1 MHSCQL
7 VTKFS
12 DFFLFLKMSLFR
24 FLFLK
29 EVHSSC
35 WIQAWWLHAPKQFK
49 DITRYPLG
57 FYHFYWKVHFQP
69 FFSLLLLLWR
79 HYVHPSPNPV
89 LAASKFSLCLC
100 FPTCSHRCGIL
111 FDFIF
116 TGIHIVTWIY
126 RLLSFID
133 FGIFSAIIPSIY
145 CYFHTLSPPLTP
157 ITYDEHDDCVPRITC
172 AFSLFSNLLSFRNS
186 VWIFSIWSL
195 FQFTHLPSA
204 ACTVSLSSCWFQLLD
219 FFIFKIFTYYFL
231 PDSNF
236 LVKLP
241 IISSIF
247 FIFSLFLEYIYQIYF
262 KVFFCSFQYLIHL
275 YDISLV

>member
-1 MHSCQL
+1 MLPSNL
-7 VTKFS
+7 KILLIILWVFIIFIEKSIFS
-12 DFFLFLKMSLFR
+12 LFFLYCCSF
-24 FLFLK
+24 
-29 EVHSSC
+29 E
-35 WIQAWWLHAPKQFK
+35 
-49 DITRYPLG
+49 DITSTHLPI
-57 FYHFYWKVHFQP
+57 Q
-69 FFSLLLLLWR
+69 SLLLLSFPSVFAFQ
-79 HYVHPSPNPV
+79 HVHI
-89 LAASKFSLCLC
+89 
-100 FPTCSHRCGIL
+100 RCVIL

-116 TGIHIVTWIY
+116 TGIHIATWIY

-133 FGIFSAIIPSIY
+133 FGIFSGIIPSIY
-145 CYFHTLSPPLTP
+145 CYFHTLSPPPIP
-157 ITYDEHDDCVPRITC
+157 ITYDEHDDCVPHITF
-172 AFSLFSNLLSFRNS
+172 AFPLFSNLLSFWNS

-204 ACTVSLSSCWFQLLD
+204 ACTVRLSSCWFQLLN